1 MQGFVNKTI
10 KVESFNLTLTHLK
23 NAHKMTWAQLAK
35 RTGVASQT
43 ITKYRQAPLSMP
55 MGMVNNFRFAMCLDA
70 EETEMLFEA
79 LRAEIDRAWP
89 ALWSKTPPREV
100 QRAHRQRKKAREAAV

>member
-1 MQGFVNKTI
+1 VKPVKI
-10 KVESFNLTLTHLK
+10 ESFNLTLTHLK

-55 MGMVNNFRFAMCLDA
+55 MGMVNNFRFAMDLDA
-70 EETEMLFEA
+70 TETKMLFDS

-89 ALWSKTPPREV
+89 SVQSQKTREI
-100 QRAHRQRKKAREAAV
+100 QKAYRERKKAREAAS

>member
-1 MQGFVNKTI
+1 MQAFVKTM

-43 ITKYRQAPLSMP
+43 ISKYRTAPLSMP
-55 MGMVNNFRFAMCLDA
+55 MGMVNNFRFAMNLDEA
-70 EETEMLFEA
+70 ETEMLFDS
-79 LRAEIDRAWP
+79 LRAEINRAWP
-89 ALWSKTPPREV
+89 ALQSKKTREV
-100 QRAHRQRKKAREAAV
+100 QKAYKQKAREVS

>member
-55 MGMVNNFRFAMCLDA
+55 MGMVNNFRFAMCLDDT
-70 EETEMLFEA
+70 ETEMLFES

-89 ALWSKTPPREV
+89 SLQGKKTREI
-100 QRAHRQRKKAREAAV
+100 QKAYKEKAKEVAS

>member
-1 MQGFVNKTI
+1 MQTFVKRM

-55 MGMVNNFRFAMCLDA
+55 MGMVNNFRFAMDLDEA
-70 EETEMLFEA
+70 ETEMLFDSMK
-79 LRAEIDRAWP
+79 AEIERAWP
-89 ALWSKTPPREV
+89 ALQSKKTREV
-100 QRAHRQRKKAREAAV
+100 CKARTKGAAS

>member
-1 MQGFVNKTI
+1 
-10 KVESFNLTLTHLK
+10 
-23 NAHKMTWAQLAK
+23 MTWAQLAK

-55 MGMVNNFRFAMCLDA
+55 MGMVNNFRFAMDLDMN
-70 EETEMLFEA
+70 ETEMLFEA

-89 ALWSKTPPREV
+89 SLQAKKTREV
-100 QRAHRQRKKAREAAV
+100 QKAYKEKAKEVAS

>member
-1 MQGFVNKTI
+1 MQNFVKPM

-23 NAHKMTWAQLAK
+23 NTHRMTWAQLAK

-43 ITKYRQAPLSMP
+43 ISKYRQAPLSMP
-55 MGMVNNFRFAMCLDA
+55 MGMVNNFRFAMNLDA

-89 ALWSKTPPREV
+89 ALQSKKTREV
-100 QRAHRQRKKAREAAV
+100 QKAYKQKAREVS

>member
-1 MQGFVNKTI
+1 MQGFVKPI

-43 ITKYRQAPLSMP
+43 ISKYRQAPLSMP
-55 MGMVNNFRFAMCLDA
+55 MGMVNNFRFAMDLDDT
-70 EETEMLFEA
+70 ETEMLFDSMK
-79 LRAEIDRAWP
+79 AEIERAWP
-89 ALWSKTPPREV
+89 ALQAKKT
-100 QRAHRQRKKAREAAV
+100 RAKGAAS

>member
-1 MQGFVNKTI
+1 MQGFVNKTM

-43 ITKYRQAPLSMP
+43 ISKYRTAPLSMP
-55 MGMVNNFRFAMCLDA
+55 MGMVNNFRFAMNLDEA
-70 EETEMLFEA
+70 ETEMLFEA
-79 LRAEIDRAWP
+79 LRAEINRAWP
-89 ALWSKTPPREV
+89 ALQSKKTREV
-100 QRAHRQRKKAREAAV
+100 QKAYKQKARDVS